1 MMMTLKR
8 VNRFALSHRRPH
20 AAGITAALV
29 GLILAATASHH
40 AMRPAFAQSATG
52 FVGPTSSQPLALSAD
67 GNLLAAVNPDNNSV
81 SIFDVSSDP
90 TLLAETGVGQEPNG
104 VAVLPD
110 GSAAYVANT
119 VSGTVSVVSLA
130 APYNVITEIP
140 VGTEPYG
147 IVVTPN
153 GTKVYVAN
161 ARSNDV
167 SVIDPT
173 SNSVSATIP
182 NVGLEPRGL
191 AITNSG
197 GGDDSVETL
206 LVTQFLAR
214 PRAVGVVDGE
224 DNSKLGLVTSIAVG
238 TDTIQRTIAV
248 RDLPDTGFTAN
259 GDAIARIPPGDPQC
273 ADGCIT
279 GAYPNSLNNVGI
291 RGTFAYIPS
300 TADSPNGP
308 VRFDV
313 NTQSLLSA
321 LNLTTGLDANQTIN
335 MQVAVKNQTSPDKL
349 FITQPWAIALKNGA
363 AEGFVISAA
372 SNIVVKLALDDSS
385 GAATVQLDPSDPTH
399 VLQIPVGKNPRGIVV
414 NSADTRAY
422 VMNYISRDISVLD
435 LTSSPETVIATA
447 QSAGLPDPGS
457 FDDVIHIGKEL
468 YNTSVGEFDPAPD
481 GTPIRGRMSMKGWGA
496 CATCHPSG
504 LSDNVVWIFA
514 SGPRRTIPQHTDFDQ
529 TDRIT
534 QRALNWSAIFD
545 EEADFELNIRNVSGG
560 LGLIVQDDGITPDP
574 NVNAFDPPNTGRN
587 QVTVR
592 GVGAWDAL
600 QAYIQFG
607 IRAPISPRSQSEPD
621 VIAGRSLFQQ
631 NNCQNCHGGPQWTS
645 SRVRFTPPPDPSLI
659 VRTQLIDELRK
670 VGTFDPTARN
680 EVRATAAA
688 PLGDDGFAPASLL
701 SLFAFSQTFFHNG
714 QADSLDAV
722 LNNIPHRSAGT
733 GVDLLTNPEDRR
745 KLVQFL
751 LSIDANTPSIQ

>member
-1 MMMTLKR
+1 MR
-8 VNRFALSHRRPH
+8 
-20 AAGITAALV
+20 AAVVALV
-29 GLILAATASHH
+29 VPALTFHH
-40 AMRPAFAQSATG
+40 AIRPALAQSAA
-52 FVGPTSSQPLALSAD
+52 FVGATSSQPLALSAD
-67 GNLLAAVNPDNNSV
+67 GNTLAAANPDNNSV
-81 SIFDVSSDP
+81 SIFDVSGYP
-90 TLLAETGVGQEPNG
+90 TLLAETSVGQEPNG
-104 VAVLPD
+104 VAVLPN

-119 VSGTVSVVSLA
+119 VSGTVSVVALT
-130 APYNVITEIP
+130 APYYVIAEIP

-161 ARSNDV
+161 ARSNDI

-173 SNSVSATIP
+173 SNNVIRTIP
-182 NVGLEPRGL
+182 NVGQEPRGL
-191 AITNSG
+191 AVTNSG
-197 GGDDSVETL
+197 YGDDSVETL

-238 TDTIQRTIAV
+238 TDTIQRTIVLQSIA
-248 RDLPDTGFTAN
+248 DTGFTAD
-259 GDAIARIPPGDPQC
+259 GDAIARIPSGDPRC
-273 ADGCIT
+273 ASGCVT
-279 GAYPNSLNNVGI
+279 GAYPNLLNNIGI
-291 RGTFAYIPS
+291 RGNFAYVPS
-300 TADSPNGP
+300 TGDSPNGP

-313 NTQSLLSA
+313 NVQSLLTP
-321 LNLTTGLDANQTIN
+321 LNLTTGTDAGQTIN

-349 FITQPWAIALKNGA
+349 FITQPWALALKNGSP
-363 AEGFVISAA
+363 EGFIVSAA
-372 SNIVVKLALDDSS
+372 SNIAVKVAVDDTT
-385 GAATVQLDPSDPTH
+385 GAPTVQLDPSDPTR
-399 VLQIPVGKNPRGIVV
+399 VLEIPVGKNPRGIVV
-414 NSADTRAY
+414 NGSDTRAY
-422 VMNYISRDISVLD
+422 VMNFISRDVSVLD
-435 LTSSPETVIATA
+435 LTSSPETVVATV
-447 QSAGLPDPGS
+447 QSASLPDPGS
-457 FDDVIHIGKEL
+457 FDDVVHIGREL

-481 GTPIRGRMSMKGWGA
+481 GTPIRGRMSKNGWGA
-496 CATCHPSG
+496 CAACHPNG

-529 TDRIT
+529 TDPYRTT

-560 LGLIVQDDGITPDP
+560 LGLIVQNDGITPDP
-574 NVNAFDPPNTGRN
+574 VVNAFDPPNTGRN

-600 QAYIQFG
+600 QAFIQFG

-631 NNCQNCHGGPQWTS
+631 NNCQSCHGGPQWTS
-645 SRVRFTPPPDPSLI
+645 SRVRFTPPPDPSLV

-680 EVRATAAA
+680 EVRANAAA

-701 SLFAFSQTFFHNG
+701 SVFAFQQTFFHNG

-722 LNNIPHRSAGT
+722 LNNVAHRSAGV
-733 GVDLLTNPEDRR
+733 GVDLLTNSEDRR
-745 KLVQFL
+745 QLVQFL
-751 LSIDANTPSIQ
+751 LSIDAHTPPIQ